1 MSGGTTT
8 AIYLLLGLG
17 VVAGLYYALTQLMAR
32 QRQLNAELTRLERL
46 AAEVSMN
53 AEAILEHVD
62 ERIDRLAEIT
72 AEVEAK
78 AEATLSLIE
87 AVQAGKAGEV
97 SPAQAA
103 PKPGEPE
110 VRAIPAPAKKQAKP
124 RKRQGAQTS
133 PQAPTAEA
141 PKAGSR
147 PAKAKEP
154 VKEAEEPAKDIP
166 PASLQRY
173 EETRSAVFA
182 LADQGKSPVEIAQA
196 LGVPRGEVQ
205 LMLNLR
211 NRKVTA

>member
-1 MSGGTTT
+1 MSGGSMT

-46 AAEVSMN
+46 AAEVAMN

-62 ERIDRLAEIT
+62 ERIDRLAEIS

-87 AVQAGKAGEV
+87 AAVHAEKAHRT
-97 SPAQAA
+97 QAA
-103 PKPGEPE
+103 PKPNEAGQSGFRDE
-110 VRAIPAPAKKQAKP
+110 PAPANWQGKQAQRP
-124 RKRQGAQTS
+124 AAQTPS
-133 PQAPTAEA
+133 LELTEEGAPDVPPAPTEEA
-141 PKAGSR
+141 AGPDLSSA
-147 PAKAKEP
+147 P
-154 VKEAEEPAKDIP
+154 
-166 PASLQRY
+166 LQRY
-173 EETRSAVFA
+173 QETRSAVFA
-182 LADQGKSPVEIAQA
+182 LADQGKTAVEIAQA

-205 LMLNLR
+205 LLLNLR